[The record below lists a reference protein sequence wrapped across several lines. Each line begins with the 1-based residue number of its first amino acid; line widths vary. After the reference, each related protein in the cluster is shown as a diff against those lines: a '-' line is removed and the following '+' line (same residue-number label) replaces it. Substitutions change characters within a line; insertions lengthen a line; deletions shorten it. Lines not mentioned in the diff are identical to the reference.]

1 MKERQGERRL
11 PPPRPHTADPSRLW
25 ATDRADIVVG
35 LDWIGRW
42 IFEARRRA
50 GLTQKQLERMSGVDQ
65 TTISR
70 LERGRLAG
78 LRLYR
83 LAAII
88 SCLVATGGL
97 PLAGRR

>member
-1 MKERQGERRL
+1 M
-11 PPPRPHTADPSRLW
+11 
-25 ATDRADIVVG
+25 RASGRTDIVVG
-35 LDWIGRW
+35 LEWIGRW

-50 GLTQKQLERMSGVDQ
+50 GLTQKELEGMSGVDQ

-70 LERGRLAG
+70 LERGCLAG

-83 LAAII
+83 LAALI

-97 PLAGRR
+97 PAAGRL

>member
-1 MKERQGERRL
+1 MR
-11 PPPRPHTADPSRLW
+11 
-25 ATDRADIVVG
+25 ATGRADIVVG
-35 LDWIGRW
+35 LEWIGRW

-50 GLTQKQLERMSGVDQ
+50 GLTQKQLESMSGVDQ

-70 LERGRLAG
+70 LERGCLAG

-88 SCLVATGGL
+88 SVLIAAGGL
-97 PLAGRR
+97 PPIGRH